1 MSNKN
6 EGFVC
11 YRADRKTYCARYPEL
26 NPVTNKTIMKSK
38 SFKTK
43 EEAQKYLDTI
53 MYQKDNSLYI
63 EHHGIPLCEFMK
75 SNLKLKLDTNQIT
88 PTTYYR
94 VLQVIK
100 QIQTFP
106 IGIKNIDEITDEE
119 LQEYLNYHKNLSN
132 STITKLYQQLN
143 STFKIAINKGYL
155 MRNPM
160 INVLK
165 PKSNKQDKEVRALTV
180 EEQQSFTDYLLSK
193 DLKQCKY
200 KNVFLIQ
207 MYMGL
212 RCGETLALTT
222 HDIDLK
228 HKKMNIHRT
237 LTTDENNAII
247 MGNKT
252 KTYAGKR
259 VIPIPDF
266 IYPHIIEQM
275 QIAENQEN
283 NEEKLLFK
291 PYNARY
297 TRRTNVNSELQRI
310 LERYFD
316 ITDISTHS
324 LRHTFGTRCIESGM
338 APVVVQRLMGH
349 KDISVTLNT
358 YTSVFD
364 EFKAREIDKVNQYY
378 LNENMIKNN
387 LLNEENSI
395 ENER

>member
-11 YRADRKTYCARYPEL
+11 YRADRRTYCARYPEL

-106 IGIKNIDEITDEE
+106 IGTKNIDEITDEE

-143 STFKIAINKGYL
+143 STFRIAINKGYL
-155 MRNPM
+155 IRNPM

-180 EEQQSFTDYLLSK
+180 EEQQLLTDYLMSK
-193 DLKQCKY
+193 DISNCKY
-200 KNVFLIQ
+200 KNVYLIQ

-212 RCGETLALTT
+212 RIGEVLALKTS
-222 HDIDLK
+222 DIDLQNK
-228 HKKMNIHRT
+228 RISVKKT
-237 LTTDENNAII
+237 LTRDEIGNII
-247 MGNKT
+247 MGNTT
-252 KTYAGKR
+252 KTYAGR
-259 VIPIPDF
+259 RTLPIPE
-266 IYPHIIEQM
+266 YLYSSIIEQM
-275 QIAENQEN
+275 KIAENQEN
-283 NEEKLLFK
+283 NSEKLLFK
-291 PYNARY
+291 PVDKPYCSRENA
-297 TRRTNVNSELQRI
+297 NHELKRLLKRHFGI
-310 LERYFD
+310 ED
-316 ITDISTHS
+316 ITSHS
-324 LRHTFGTRCIESGM
+324 LRHTYGTRCIESRNGSGSC
-338 APVVVQRLMGH
+338 PKING
-349 KDISVTLNT
+349 T
-358 YTSVFD
+358 Y
-364 EFKAREIDKVNQYY
+364 
-378 LNENMIKNN
+378 
-387 LLNEENSI
+387 
-395 ENER
+395 